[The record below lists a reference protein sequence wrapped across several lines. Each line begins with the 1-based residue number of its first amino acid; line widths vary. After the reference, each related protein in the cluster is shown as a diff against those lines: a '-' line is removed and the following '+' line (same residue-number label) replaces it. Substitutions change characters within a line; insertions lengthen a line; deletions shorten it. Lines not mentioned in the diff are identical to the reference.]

1 MVLNPIEFIGKSAH
15 GGSKKIIVRSSTIS
29 HQLDERSNIQSH
41 LIFSTIQR
49 GKGWKS
55 GKPYICPSAIDC
67 VVNSVAIVGWEWIVI
82 LAILAVI
89 MIWGPDKIP
98 KLARAL
104 GQARKEFEKAQKEFT
119 NPAPE
124 PEPASTAEPKTAS
137 DDYLIQTAKSLGI
150 ETAGKTREQISKEI
164 LERARTTQPQTTT
177 PPQSGQQQ

>member
-1 MVLNPIEFIGKSAH
+1 V
-15 GGSKKIIVRSSTIS
+15 
-29 HQLDERSNIQSH
+29 NI
-41 LIFSTIQR
+41 
-49 GKGWKS
+49 
-55 GKPYICPSAIDC
+55 
-67 VVNSVAIVGWEWIVI
+67 VAIVGWEWIVI

-119 NPAPE
+119 NPSPE
-124 PEPASTAEPKTAS
+124 PEPAPTS

-164 LERARTTQPQTTT
+164 VERARAAQPQ
-177 PPQSGQQQ
+177 SDQQ

>member
-1 MVLNPIEFIGKSAH
+1 MIVQLCLWYWLI
-15 GGSKKIIVRSSTIS
+15 KKGRKPLYLPLMSSS
-29 HQLDERSNIQSH
+29 
-41 LIFSTIQR
+41 
-49 GKGWKS
+49 
-55 GKPYICPSAIDC
+55 
-67 VVNSVAIVGWEWIVI
+67 VVNRVAIVGWEWIVI

-164 LERARTTQPQTTT
+164 LEKARTTQPPT
-177 PPQSGQQQ
+177 PTQPQNTQQQ